1 MNFTLWFGSTSLFL
15 PMNYTVYTW
24 KILAASLTYLHEIR
38 FLVEVGRAHGREGDP
53 LQLVEAPPLVED
65 VAQPLEQRELVGQ
78 RNLRVLD
85 QSCDSA

>member
-38 FLVEVGRAHGREGDP
+38 LLVEVGRAHGREGDP

-78 RNLRVLD
+78 RNLRVLEKVVI
-85 QSCDSA
+85 

>member
-1 MNFTLWFGSTSLFL
+1 
-15 PMNYTVYTW
+15 MNYTVYTW

-38 FLVEVGRAHGREGDP
+38 LLVEVGRPHGREGDP

-78 RNLRVLD
+78 RDLGVLD
-85 QSCDSA
+85 KSCDSA